1 MVALS
6 FSPSKVVKGTSAEY
20 AGISWLLKQGYH
32 VFKNVHVTGFIDVA
46 IFDGKKLIGIDI
58 KSETFRKKNGQK
70 IYRKPSSKQ
79 KQYGVKLLFVQENGE
94 CYFGSD

>member
-32 VFKNVHVTGFIDVA
+32 VFKNVHVTGFIDVV
-46 IFDGKKLIGIDI
+46 IFNGKELIGIDI
-58 KSETFRKKNGQK
+58 KSETFRKRNGQM
-70 IYRKPSSKQ
+70 IYRKPTSKQ
-79 KQYGVKLLFVQENGE
+79 DEYGVKLLFVKKDGE
-94 CYFGSD
+94 CYFGND

>member
-1 MVALS
+1 MENILTLS
-6 FSPSKVVKGTSAEY
+6 KAVKGTSAEY

-32 VFKNVHVTGFIDVA
+32 VFKNVHVTGFIDVV
-46 IFDGKKLIGIDI
+46 IFDGEKLIGVDI

-79 KQYGVKLLFVQENGE
+79 KQYSVKLLFVRDNGE

>member
-1 MVALS
+1 VENTLTL
-6 FSPSKVVKGTSAEY
+6 SKVVKGTSAEY

-32 VFKNVHVTGFIDVA
+32 VFKNVHVTGFIDVVV
-46 IFDGKKLIGIDI
+46 FVGEKLIGIDI

-79 KQYGVKLLFVQENGE
+79 KQYSVKLLFVQENGE

>member
-1 MVALS
+1 MENILTLS
-6 FSPSKVVKGTSAEY
+6 KAVKGTSAEY

-32 VFKNVHVTGFIDVA
+32 VFKNVHVTGFIDVV
-46 IFDGKKLIGIDI
+46 IFNGEKLIGVDI

-79 KQYGVKLLFVQENGE
+79 KQYSVKLLFVKDNGE
-94 CYFGSD
+94 CYFGND

>member
-1 MVALS
+1 VENILTLS
-6 FSPSKVVKGTSAEY
+6 KAVKGTSAEY

-32 VFKNVHVTGFIDVA
+32 VFKNVHVTGFIDVV
-46 IFDGKKLIGIDI
+46 IFDGEKLIGVDI

-79 KQYGVKLLFVQENGE
+79 KQYSVKLLFVRDNGE

>member
-32 VFKNVHVTGFIDVA
+32 VFKNVHGTGFIDVV
-46 IFDGKKLIGIDI
+46 IFNGKELIGIDI
-58 KSETFRKKNGQK
+58 KSETFRKRNGQM
-70 IYRKPSSKQ
+70 IYRKPTSKQ
-79 KQYGVKLLFVQENGE
+79 DEYGVKLLFVKKDGE
-94 CYFGSD
+94 CYFGND